1 MASQVILKICYTLFM
16 QSRADWS
23 HWAESL
29 RRFKLDG
36 LATWLLEA
44 GAPLTLLGAQALYI
58 SQPFVGG
65 SRWNAFARMLEEEE
79 EVQAFARYLR
89 GEAF

>member
-1 MASQVILKICYTLFM
+1 M

-36 LATWLLEA
+36 LASWLLEA
-44 GAPLTLLGAQALYI
+44 GAPLTLLGAQALFI
-58 SQPFVGG
+58 SQPFIAGEKIT
-65 SRWNAFARMLEEEE
+65 ALAHMLEQDEET
-79 EVQAFARYLR
+79 QAFARYLR
-89 GEAF
+89 GEEA

>member
-1 MASQVILKICYTLFM
+1 M

-23 HWAESL
+23 QWAESL

-36 LATWLLEA
+36 LASWLLEA
-44 GAPLTLLGAQALYI
+44 GSPLTLLGAQALYI

-65 SRWNAFARMLEEEE
+65 KQVESIAHMLEEEE
-79 EVQAFARYLR
+79 ETQAFAHYLR
-89 GEAF
+89 GEAV

>member
-1 MASQVILKICYTLFM
+1 M

-36 LATWLLEA
+36 LASWLLEA
-44 GAPLTLLGAQALYI
+44 GAPLTLLGAQALVV
-58 SQPFVGG
+58 SQPFIPGEK
-65 SRWNAFARMLEEEE
+65 NIKALALMLEEEAE
-79 EVQAFARYLR
+79 TQAFVRYLR
-89 GEAF
+89 GEEV

>member
-1 MASQVILKICYTLFM
+1 M
-16 QSRADWS
+16 QSRGDWS

-36 LATWLLEA
+36 IASWLLEA

-65 SRWNAFARMLEEEE
+65 KEWNSFARMLEEDEE
-79 EVQAFARYLR
+79 SQAFARYLR
-89 GEAF
+89 GEES

>member
-1 MASQVILKICYTLFM
+1 M

-36 LATWLLEA
+36 LASWLLEA
-44 GAPLTLLGAQALYI
+44 GAPLTLLGAQALVV
-58 SQPFVGG
+58 SQPFLPEGKI
-65 SRWNAFARMLEEEE
+65 NALAQMLEEDDET
-79 EVQAFARYLR
+79 QAFVRYLR
-89 GEAF
+89 GEEV

>member
-1 MASQVILKICYTLFM
+1 M

-36 LATWLLEA
+36 LASWLLEA
-44 GAPLTLLGAQALYI
+44 GAPLTLLGAQVLVF
-58 SQPFVGG
+58 SQPFFTGEKI
-65 SRWNAFARMLEEEE
+65 NALAHMLEEES
-79 EVQAFARYLR
+79 EVQAFIQYLR
-89 GEAF
+89 GEAV